1 MTTIKTVKKIKHEA
15 KMVVA
20 TKTTLYNVPTALI
33 MASGYINDSL
43 IRHALNNTGVSGAAV
58 AVNIHC
64 NGSMVRWS
72 MGHAATPW
80 ERISNE

>member
-1 MTTIKTVKKIKHEA
+1 MSAEKIKHEA

-43 IRHALNNTGVSGAAV
+43 IRHAL
-58 AVNIHC
+58 
-64 NGSMVRWS
+64 R
-72 MGHAATPW
+72 
-80 ERISNE
+80 